1 MTIYEHLIGRVK
13 DADNAPRAYR
23 FIAPTPSPQLT
34 TGEFV
39 TCEVQIGE
47 KAELIY
53 GRITHRRTINPYPN
67 GFFLNPAIDPA
78 TIAETS
84 GYQHETPPLLEITV
98 TIIGYFDDQLK
109 EFVNP
114 RVGPISGTPV
124 YLATSQELG
133 RLFNKTIFCHYDQL
147 WIGKL
152 PNRKT
157 HIALDA
163 ATIARTHVAIL
174 SGMGARETHFV
185 MGIIGS
191 TFSRNIQ
198 AATLLI
204 DTRNKYGMMVK
215 ALDIHTNNASHR
227 YPKITQYVPK
237 AYS

>member
-1 MTIYEHLIGRVK
+1 
-13 DADNAPRAYR
+13 
-23 FIAPTPSPQLT
+23 
-34 TGEFV
+34 
-39 TCEVQIGE
+39 
-47 KAELIY
+47 
-53 GRITHRRTINPYPN
+53 
-67 GFFLNPAIDPA
+67 
-78 TIAETS
+78 
-84 GYQHETPPLLEITV
+84 V
-98 TIIGYFDDQLK
+98 TIIGYFVDLLK

-114 RVGPISGTPV
+114 RIEPISGTPV
-124 YLATSQELG
+124 YLATSQELE

-147 WIGKL
+147 WLGKL

-163 ATIARTHVAIL
+163 ATMARTHVAIL

-215 ALDIHTNNASHR
+215 ALDIHTNDASHR

-237 AYS
+237 DIKVHLSSLSLDEIKSLLPTLQREETQLLQEAFYSVQQESKREYENIFQWTTTG